1 MPQEF
6 PRVDLEHPSDIDF
19 IINAILRYAT
29 DIGKE
34 SLRARGRGA
43 AALEG
48 TLEQALAR
56 WVYAARARLIPN
68 VHINGMSLSDYA
80 KQSAAMEPF
89 DEGLAQRV
97 HTLSSQVD
105 ETTERVVACRK
116 NLPSAYARAV
126 QRRAEAR
133 SALADAK
140 EEQRQR
146 RMRKTR
152 TRAPFPALARG
163 QPLYRSYAQLTPVD
177 TAAKKRSESTLD
189 AVGSA
194 IAKIA
199 GYNAAR
205 HTDAFEPTVNMYV
218 YEEVINGKKL
228 TDIINK
234 DHVNTKYLP
243 HARLPDNVVAVPKA
257 EDAARGATLLVFVLP
272 HQFILNVC
280 KSLKNSIS
288 PQAHAISMIKGV
300 EVADHNISI
309 YADVIEKALG
319 IPCAALSGA
328 NIANEVAAGL
338 FSETTVGYRPH
349 QRHLAEYY
357 VKLFDTPKFRVGTIE
372 DVAGVSLCGAL
383 KNIIAI
389 GAGLVDG
396 LGWGGNAKAAIMR
409 IGLMEMRRFSLE
421 FFDNVRPETFTETS
435 AGVADLITTCY
446 GGRNRKCAEAFVKT
460 RKPFHVLEAELLNGQ
475 KLQGT
480 ETAKDVYEFLRARGK
495 VDEYPL
501 MRTIYEI
508 CFEGVDPTQLTE
520 RL

>member
-1 MPQEF
+1 MG
-6 PRVDLEHPSDIDF
+6 RCTLGT
-19 IINAILRYAT
+19 AT
-29 DIGKE
+29 YL
-34 SLRARGRGA
+34 S
-43 AALEG
+43 
-48 TLEQALAR
+48 
-56 WVYAARARLIPN
+56 ARLSQLFRLPR
-68 VHINGMSLSDYA
+68 SLHTMVGQ
-80 KQSAAMEPF
+80 KQK
-89 DEGLAQRV
+89 
-97 HTLSSQVD
+97 
-105 ETTERVVACRK
+105 VAIIGSG
-116 NLPSAYARAV
+116 NW
-126 QRRAEAR
+126 
-133 SALADAK
+133 
-140 EEQRQR
+140 
-146 RMRKTR
+146 
-152 TRAPFPALARG
+152 
-163 QPLYRSYAQLTPVD
+163 
-177 TAAKKRSESTLD
+177 
-189 AVGSA
+189 GSA

-199 GYNAAR
+199 GYNTAR
-205 HTDAFEPTVNMYV
+205 HTDIFEPIVNMYV

-228 TDIINK
+228 TEIINE

-243 HARLPDNVVAVPKA
+243 HARLPDNVVAVPNA
-257 EDAARGATLLVFVLP
+257 EDAACGATLLVFVLP
-272 HQFILNVC
+272 HQFIQNVC
-280 KSLKNSIS
+280 KSLKNSLA
-288 PQAHAISMIKGV
+288 PDAHAISMIKGV
-300 EVADHNISI
+300 DVSSHNISI
-309 YADVIEKALG
+309 YADVIEKALN

-357 VKLFDTPKFRVGTIE
+357 VKLFDTPKFRVGMIE

-383 KNIIAI
+383 KNIVAI

-421 FFDNVRPETFTETS
+421 FFENVRPETFTETS

-480 ETAKDVYEFLRARGK
+480 ETAKDVYEFLKARGK

-501 MRTIYEI
+501 LRTIYEI
-508 CFEGVDPTQLTE
+508 CFEGVDPSQLTE